1 MLKIGLTGGIGSGK
15 TTVSDLFKK
24 QNVNIIDTDIIARKL
39 VNDNHEVL
47 KEVSD
52 TFGQDI
58 LHLDGTLNRKKL
70 AAIIFNVKESKQQLE
85 NILHPKIQNQVLRQL
100 QKPEIQQSPHG
111 YVIIVIPL
119 LIEANYENIIDRI
132 LVVTAD
138 EKERIS
144 RVQKRDKRSSSEI
157 YAIINSQA
165 NDQNRHKSADDIID
179 NNNDI
184 RDLDSQVEILHR
196 KYLKLAQTIY

>member
-15 TTVSDLFKK
+15 TMVSDLFKK